1 MPAQTVDTPT
11 APAPAAETA
20 PAPALRIRLDD
31 GAPMP
36 HRAHADDAGLDLT
49 SAEDLEIAP
58 GGRAVVP
65 TGLALALPPGTVGLV
80 CPRSGLAARHGVTV
94 LNGPGI
100 VDAGY
105 RGPVKVVLHNTDLEH
120 PVTVSRGD
128 RIAQLVIVPFLAP
141 AMEAVTEDTDRAGAG
156 FGSSGGFTAPTAPTA
171 RSDEQPTAQTTEE
184 A

>member
-1 MPAQTVDTPT
+1 MPAQTADTTTP
-11 APAPAAETA
+11 PAPAADPASA
-20 PAPALRIRLDD
+20 PTLRIRLDD

-49 SAEDLEIAP
+49 SAADLEISP
-58 GGRAVVP
+58 GGRATVP
-65 TGLALALPPGTVGLV
+65 AGLALALPPGTVGLV

-105 RGPVKVVLHNTDLEH
+105 RGPVKVVLHNTDPEH
-120 PVTVSRGD
+120 TVTIARGD

-141 AMEAVTEDTDRAGAG
+141 VLESVAELEDTDRAAAG
-156 FGSSGGFTAPTAPTA
+156 FGSSGGFTAPTE
-171 RSDEQPTAQTTEE
+171 RSAQQSTEPTTEE